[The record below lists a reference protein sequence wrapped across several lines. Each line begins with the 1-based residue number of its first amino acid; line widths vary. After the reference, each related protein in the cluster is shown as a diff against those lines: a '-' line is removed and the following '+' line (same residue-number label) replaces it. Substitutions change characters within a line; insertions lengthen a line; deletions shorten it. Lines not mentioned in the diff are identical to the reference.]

1 MDFTFRDLEIILAT
15 IAVRDG
21 GAWLWRLY
29 RRRNIEP
36 KQQHRQL
43 LMEQRDW
50 YEDRAAKLA
59 AFRVQLGQEPAPDK
73 WKLARFVSQLDPE
86 DRKWAMKSDD
96 IEALRA
102 GAARKGTECHDNAD
116 ECGRMADE
124 VAYTILG

>member
-1 MDFTFRDLEIILAT
+1 MDFTFRDVEIILAT

-29 RRRNIEP
+29 QRRYIEP
-36 KQQHRQL
+36 KQRHRQVFV
-43 LMEQRDW
+43 EQRNW
-50 YEDRAAKLA
+50 YEERAAKLA
-59 AFRVQLGQEPAPDK
+59 VFGVQLSQEPAPDK
-73 WKLARFVSQLDPE
+73 WKLARFVSQLDTD

-102 GAARKGTECHDNAD
+102 AAARKGKECHDNAG

-124 VAYTILG
+124 VAYTILS

>member
-29 RRRNIEP
+29 QRRNIEP

-43 LMEQRDW
+43 LMEQSDW
-50 YEDRAAKLA
+50 FEDRATKLA
-59 AFRVQLGQEPAPDK
+59 AFRMQLDQGPAPDR
-73 WKLARFVSQLDPE
+73 WKLGRLVSQLDPK
-86 DRKWAMKSDD
+86 DREWAMKLDD
-96 IEALRA
+96 IEALRV
-102 GAARKGTECHDNAD
+102 GAARKGAECHDNVG